1 MSSIYKVLTEEEWE
15 HAISLGYVVT
25 KLDNDDGFI
34 HLSTSKQLA
43 LTLHLYFKNS
53 ESYFVEID
61 QDSIKDEIVFE
72 EAKSGSRLGKFPHLY
87 GKLPYKMLKDWTLRN
102 SFDLPKGF
110 RGIRRTINMTDLT
123 INQVYAIGA
132 PIVLL

>member
-43 LTLHLYFKNS
+43 LTLHLYFNLL
-53 ESYFVEID
+53 EID

-87 GKLPYKMLKDWTLRN
+87 GKLLIQNVKKDWTLKRN
-102 SFDLPKGF
+102 SFDLPKK
-110 RGIRRTINMTDLT
+110 
-123 INQVYAIGA
+123 
-132 PIVLL
+132 VLEESEE

>member
-15 HAISLGYVVT
+15 HAISFGYVVT
-25 KLDNDDGFI
+25 KLDDGFI

-43 LTLHLYFKNS
+43 LTLRLYFKNS
-53 ESYFVEID
+53 KKVILLEID

-87 GKLPYKMLKDWTLRN
+87 GKLSIQNVKKDWTLKRN
-102 SFDLPKGF
+102 SFDLPKK
-110 RGIRRTINMTDLT
+110 
-123 INQVYAIGA
+123 
-132 PIVLL
+132 VLEESEE

>member
-1 MSSIYKVLTEEEWE
+1 MSTIYKVLTEEEWE
-15 HAISLGYVVT
+15 HAISLGYIVT

-53 ESYFVEID
+53 KKVILLEID
-61 QDSIKDEIVFE
+61 QDSIDEIVFE

-87 GKLPYKMLKDWTLRN
+87 GKLLIQTVKKDWTLKRN
-102 SFDLPKGF
+102 GFDLPKK
-110 RGIRRTINMTDLT
+110 
-123 INQVYAIGA
+123 
-132 PIVLL
+132 VLEELEE

>member
-15 HAISLGYVVT
+15 HAISLGYIVT

-53 ESYFVEID
+53 KKVILLEID
-61 QDSIKDEIVFE
+61 QDSIDEIVFE
-72 EAKSGSRLGKFPHLY
+72 EAKSGSRLGKFAHLY
-87 GKLPYKMLKDWTLRN
+87 GKLLIQNVKKDWTLKRN
-102 SFDLPKGF
+102 GFDLPKK
-110 RGIRRTINMTDLT
+110 
-123 INQVYAIGA
+123 
-132 PIVLL
+132 VLEELEE

>member
-15 HAISLGYVVT
+15 HAISLGYIVT

-53 ESYFVEID
+53 KKVILLEID
-61 QDSIKDEIVFE
+61 QDSIDEIVFE
-72 EAKSGSRLGKFPHLY
+72 EAKSGSRLGKFRHLY
-87 GKLPYKMLKDWTLRN
+87 GKLLIQNVKKDWTLKRN
-102 SFDLPKGF
+102 GFDLPKK
-110 RGIRRTINMTDLT
+110 
-123 INQVYAIGA
+123 
-132 PIVLL
+132 VLEELEE

>member
-15 HAISLGYVVT
+15 HAISLGYVET

-53 ESYFVEID
+53 KKVILLEID
-61 QDSIKDEIVFE
+61 QNAIENKIVFE
-72 EAKSGSRLGKFPHLY
+72 EAKSGSRLGKFAHLY
-87 GKLPYKMLKDWTLRN
+87 GKLLIKNVKKEWTLKRN
-102 SFDLPKGF
+102 GFDLPKK
-110 RGIRRTINMTDLT
+110 
-123 INQVYAIGA
+123 
-132 PIVLL
+132 VLAESEE

>member
-25 KLDNDDGFI
+25 KLDNDGFI

-53 ESYFVEID
+53 KKVILLEID
-61 QDSIKDEIVFE
+61 KI
-72 EAKSGSRLGKFPHLY
+72 P
-87 GKLPYKMLKDWTLRN
+87 
-102 SFDLPKGF
+102 
-110 RGIRRTINMTDLT
+110 
-123 INQVYAIGA
+123 
-132 PIVLL
+132 